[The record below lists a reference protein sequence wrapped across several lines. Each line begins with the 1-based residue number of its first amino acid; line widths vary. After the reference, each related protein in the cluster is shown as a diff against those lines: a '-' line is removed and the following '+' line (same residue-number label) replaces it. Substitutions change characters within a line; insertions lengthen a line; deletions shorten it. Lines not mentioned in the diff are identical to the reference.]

1 MKKIAILAL
10 ALLSAVQGMETT
22 TTISSPPSKF
32 KQISSDFNTYKAHA
46 TPERKHQIIM
56 DLTNLMLEGG
66 LKDKER
72 EGAIKIAEGI
82 NAQNLKVRLDVCL
95 QQQDRRNFNSFPSDV
110 MHIII
115 REFLEGGSNS
125 ANTLLHTSKYFNFS
139 LLSMPISLNVK
150 DCKTKYKGSITNK
163 ILARNIELFPKMRAL
178 SLPSCVHVTYE
189 GLPPL
194 KSLTQL
200 TYLDFSGSKDIS
212 NLWLRYIKNLT
223 QLTYLDLGGH
233 LEENTIS
240 DLEPLKD
247 FTRLI
252 HLNLNSREIS
262 NPELKNLKS
271 LTMLTYL
278 GLSRGGFTDVGLEN
292 LKDLT
297 RLTHLNLRATLITGT
312 GLEGLKDLTRLTRIN
327 LTWCD
332 SFTEEGLHGLRSL
345 IQLNE
350 LNFQGCSSTSAAGL
364 GYTLKILTRLT
375 HLNLVDSDDITDEEL
390 ENLEGLLHLTELNLG
405 GCKRISRAGAQNL
418 KDVLPN
424 LHITM

>member
-189 GLPPL
+189 GLLPL
-194 KSLTQL
+194 KS
-200 TYLDFSGSKDIS
+200 
-212 NLWLRYIKNLT
+212 LT